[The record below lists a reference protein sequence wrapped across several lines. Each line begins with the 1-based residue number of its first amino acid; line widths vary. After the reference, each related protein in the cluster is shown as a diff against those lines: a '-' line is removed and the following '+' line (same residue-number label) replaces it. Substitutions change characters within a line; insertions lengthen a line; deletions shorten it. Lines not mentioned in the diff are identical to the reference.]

1 MSLSVTPT
9 PCVNFAAQVLNQH
22 RQTLFKKSAH
32 LVYVNMLCSHV
43 NIHKL
48 KLIFMFWVFFITG
61 GLTLLALLSLITDAF
76 RVGNFVGYHKCV
88 SPVLGVYPV
97 VHALHTVSQ
106 VRVCGER
113 PGRRVSLCVQ
123 MVHM

>member
-48 KLIFMFWVFFITG
+48 KLIFMFWGFFYYRWFDSACSA
-61 GLTLLALLSLITDAF
+61 LTHHRCFPCRELCRLSQ
-76 RVGNFVGYHKCV
+76 VCV
-88 SPVLGVYPV
+88 SRAWRL
-97 VHALHTVSQ
+97 
-106 VRVCGER
+106 
-113 PGRRVSLCVQ
+113 PGRTRTSHGVTGESVW
-123 MVHM
+123 